1 MAFIGNTNTTQAFTP
16 AIDYFSGNG
25 STTAFTLSRPV
36 ASVAQ
41 VQVTIDNVAQNPSS
55 AYTVSANTITFTSA
69 PLSGT
74 NNIYVY
80 YTSPIT
86 QVIAPSQGTVQT
98 AQLGN
103 ITNIASGNSSLT
115 LQTGS
120 SPTTAVTV
128 DTSQNVGIGTA
139 SPAYPLDVAGNLR
152 SNSWI
157 GRANGSAPSADC
169 AIYRATDN
177 TLGFSTA
184 STERMRIDSSGN
196 VLIATTNAIT
206 GITGAQ
212 LTASNTSENPAYIN
226 IFRDDTTIGN
236 GQFLGYL
243 QFCGRDATSSLG
255 TAHAYVGAVAEADH
269 GAGDNATAIT
279 FGTTPD
285 NSSSMAERMRI
296 TNDGTLLVKKTAS
309 SSSADNNVGAQLGVT
324 GKCIFEVSG
333 DRALILNRLTDNG
346 VILEFFRGAGNQVG
360 NINALT
366 SSVAYNTSSDYRL
379 KKDIAPM
386 TGALAKV
393 TQLKPVTYK
402 WKVDG
407 EEGQGFIAHEL
418 QAVIPDC
425 VTGDKDAVDADGN
438 PVYQGID
445 TSFLVAT
452 LTSAIQELKAI
463 NDTQA
468 ETINALTAR
477 IVALENR

>member
-1 MAFIGNTNTTQAFTP
+1 MAAIGNSPTQQAFTP

-55 AYTVSANTITFTSA
+55 AYTVSSNTITFTSA

-86 QVIAPSQGTVQT
+86 QVIAPGQGTVNTT
-98 AQLGN
+98 ALGN

-120 SPTTAVTV
+120 SPTTAITI
-128 DTSQNVGIGTA
+128 DTSQNVGIGAT
-139 SPAYPLDVAGNLR
+139 PATSLFAGTNINIGSSSYLQGTTNTYGLIIANNILLNGSTSWRYINSAAGTQYSQQAGVHYWYNTPSGTAGN
-152 SNSWI
+152 
-157 GRANGSAPSADC
+157 A
-169 AIYRATDN
+169 ATLTQAMTLDN
-177 TLGFSTA
+177 
-184 STERMRIDSSGN
+184 SGN
-196 VLIATTNAIT
+196 
-206 GITGAQ
+206 
-212 LTASNTSENPAYIN
+212 
-226 IFRDDTTIGN
+226 F
-236 GQFLGYL
+236 
-243 QFCGRDATSSLG
+243 
-255 TAHAYVGAVAEADH
+255 
-269 GAGDNATAIT
+269 
-279 FGTTPD
+279 
-285 NSSSMAERMRI
+285 
-296 TNDGTLLVKKTAS
+296 LVKKTAFS
-309 SSSADNNVGAQLGVT
+309 ASADNNVGAQLAAT

-333 DRALILNRLTDNG
+333 DRALILNRLNDNG
-346 VILEFFRGAGNQVG
+346 IIQEFFRGAGNQVG
-360 NINALT
+360 NINAAT

-393 TQLKPVTYK
+393 SQLKPVTYK

-418 QAVIPDC
+418 QEVVPDC
-425 VTGDKDAVDADGN
+425 VTGAKDAVDADGN
-438 PVYQGID
+438 PSYQGID

-452 LTSAIQELKAI
+452 LTAAIQELSAK
-463 NDTQA
+463 ND
-468 ETINALTAR
+468 ALTAR
-477 IVALENR
+477 IEALENR